1 MPLPTVRSPII
12 ILGMHRSGTSMI
24 SLLLEQ
30 LGVFVGHELQE
41 DHESTYFLDLNETI
55 FERVHAVWDNPS
67 PVPYFLANAQAR
79 RMTTEAL
86 AADLASSRIRG
97 FLGTKNYRVSRGLTR
112 FDRPWGW
119 KDPRTVFTLPLW
131 LDLFPNARLVYI
143 IRNGVDVAAS
153 LQVRELREL
162 NRYQDRFQKRMT
174 ARTTRSRM
182 EFAGYKGSARCLTL
196 EGGFS
201 LWEEYL
207 TEAERNLKATTNP
220 TLTFR
225 YEDFLADPRK
235 HLTDLAG
242 FCELPDV
249 TECVLDQAAAKV
261 SQDRARR
268 FDSNPALAAFY
279 EKVKATPWMALYQY

>member
-1 MPLPTVRSPII
+1 MRLPTARSPII

-30 LGVFVGHELQE
+30 LGVFVGHELQQ

-55 FERVHAVWDNPS
+55 FERVHAVWDNPL

-79 RMTTEAL
+79 RMTTDAL
-86 AADLASSRIRG
+86 ADDLASSRIRG
-97 FLGTKNYRVSRGLTR
+97 FLGTKNYLASRSLAR

-131 LDLFPNARLVYI
+131 LDLFPTARLVYI
-143 IRNGVDVAAS
+143 LRNGVDVAAS

-162 NRYQDRFQKRMT
+162 KRYQDRFPKRMT
-174 ARTTRSRM
+174 ARTSRSRL

-207 TEAERNLKATTNP
+207 AEAERNLNP
-220 TLTFR
+220 ASNPKLVFR
-225 YEDFLADPRK
+225 YEDFLAEPKK
-235 HLTDLAG
+235 HLAELAQ
-242 FCELPDV
+242 FCELPAV
-249 TECVLDQAAAKV
+249 PELTLDQATAQV

-268 FDSNPALAAFY
+268 FDSDPALAAFY
-279 EKVKATPWMALYQY
+279 EKVKTTPWMVRHGY